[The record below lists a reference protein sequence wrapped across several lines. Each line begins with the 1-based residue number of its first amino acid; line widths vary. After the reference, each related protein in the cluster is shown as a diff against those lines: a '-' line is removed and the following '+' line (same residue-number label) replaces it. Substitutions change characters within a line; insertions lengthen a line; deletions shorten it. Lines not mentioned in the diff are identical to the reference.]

1 MRKLTA
7 TAFAVAAV
15 ISAGAG
21 ASAALA
27 AGAPQ
32 SRPAAEHVSVDRH
45 TTQAQRDRSGIR
57 DSRSSTRH
65 DSLQQRATERTH
77 GTEAGN

>member
-32 SRPAAEHVSVDRH
+32 SRPAAAEHASVDRH
-45 TTQAQRDRSGIR
+45 TTHARRDRSGIR
-57 DSRSSTRH
+57 DSRSSTH
-65 DSLQQRATERTH
+65 LERTH
-77 GTEAGN
+77 GMEAGS